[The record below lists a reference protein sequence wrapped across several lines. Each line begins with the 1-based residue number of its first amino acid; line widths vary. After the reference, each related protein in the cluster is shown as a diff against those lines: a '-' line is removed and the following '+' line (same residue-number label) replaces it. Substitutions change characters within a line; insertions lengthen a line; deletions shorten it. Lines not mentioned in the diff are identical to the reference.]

1 MFEILSPA
9 LQKIGEVELPTSDN
23 HSIHWQEAGTLAL
36 IAVATEYNLREL
48 LPDRYILIR
57 DDLRQAGRL
66 DGLYLICSVSH
77 DESKN
82 EVTVNGKTAGY
93 LLHQR
98 TTSDTVLEGTTACV
112 ALAALVT
119 GNARGLPVNAVAAA
133 GDDPEVI
140 RYPIDGG
147 ALDEKVNDLMAYC
160 GVGMTAT
167 LDGTAVRLTFTA
179 GRDISAQSSV
189 PIIGKNSGWARNG
202 SITVDNSDFYNVA
215 VGTLAFDGGAE
226 EPYVFGDTAAT
237 GSNRRE
243 LYIGSITQSKGEA
256 EAAFRARADEE
267 AQGKLVSRLLRT
279 TINADISTADYGRPF
294 LVGDIVRVQVGA
306 VTLKKRIVTATWL
319 RDGSNDKVTLTMG
332 DQLNTI
338 VAEVK
343 EQVKSVVSSSGK
355 AAKETKK
362 RQDGI
367 ESDFKSLIAQVTDI
381 AAGMDAYV
389 LNKIFEDYK
398 TANARLFAALQED
411 GETIKSELNLHAESI
426 NELQT
431 VSADLATRLKDAESG
446 LALKVSNE
454 DLTETLK
461 NYALASALKDYLT
474 VTTAAELYVTDDD
487 VAGIIGAY
495 IVTDKDGNKKPL
507 AAILADVIKLQG
519 DTEILGNL
527 SVDGGKLK
535 VSKSIVTD
543 GAVDC
548 GSLEIGANKATF
560 GNNDLIVQTEVAL
573 SANAMRLGTTTY
585 KPTPITSTSG
595 TVLVLGI
602 A

>member
-9 LQKIGEVELPTSDN
+9 LQKICEVELPTSDN

-36 IAVATEYNLREL
+36 IAVATERNLREL
-48 LPDRYILIR
+48 LPDRYILVR
-57 DDLRQAGRL
+57 DDLRQGGRL
-66 DGLYLICSVSH
+66 DGLYLICSVAH

-98 TTSDTVLEGTTACV
+98 TTGDTVLEGTTACA
-112 ALAALVT
+112 ALAALVA
-119 GNARGLPVNAVAAA
+119 GNVRGLPITAVAEVAA
-133 GDDPEVI
+133 DPGII

-147 ALDEKVNDLMAYC
+147 ALDEKANDLMTYC

-167 LDGTAVRLTFTA
+167 LDGAAVRLTFTA
-179 GRDISAQSSV
+179 GRDISAQPSV
-189 PIIGKNSGWARNG
+189 PVIGKNSGWARNG

-215 VGTLAFDGGAE
+215 VGTLAFDGGTE
-226 EPYVFGDTAAT
+226 EPYAFGDTAAT

-279 TINADISTADYGRPF
+279 TINADISAADYGRPF

-306 VTLKKRIVTATWL
+306 ATLRKRIVTATWL
-319 RDGSNDKVTLTMG
+319 RDGNNDKVTLTMG

-343 EQVKSVVSSSGK
+343 EQVKSVASSGGK
-355 AAKETKK
+355 AAKEAKK

-367 ESDFKSLIAQVTDI
+367 ESDFKSLIAQVTNI

-411 GETIKSELNLHAESI
+411 DKTIKSELNLHAESI
-426 NELQT
+426 NGLQL

-446 LALKVSNE
+446 LVLKVSNE
-454 DLTETLK
+454 DFTKTLK

-487 VAGIIGAY
+487 VAGIIGGY
-495 IVTDKDGNKKPL
+495 IVTDANGNKASL
-507 AAILADVIKLQG
+507 ATILADIISLQG
-519 DTEILGNL
+519 RVDVTGSLTVSTGGISAEKNITAKGNL
-527 SVDGGKLK
+527 HVN
-535 VSKSIVTD
+535 
-543 GAVDC
+543 GAVYFDAENIF
-548 GSLEIGANKATF
+548 LA
-560 GNNDLIVQTEVAL
+560 
-573 SANAMRLGTTTY
+573 GTKY
-585 KPTPITSTSG
+585 APTSITSTTG
-595 TVLVLGI
+595 TVLVLRI

>member
-9 LQKIGEVELPTSDN
+9 LQKICEVELPTSDN

-36 IAVATEYNLREL
+36 IAVATERNLREL
-48 LPDRYILIR
+48 LPDRYILVR
-57 DDLRQAGRL
+57 DDLRQGGRL
-66 DGLYLICSVSH
+66 DGLYLICSVAH

-98 TTSDTVLEGTTACV
+98 TIGDTVLEGTTACA
-112 ALAALVT
+112 ALAALVA
-119 GNARGLPVNAVAAA
+119 GNVRGLPITAAA
-133 GDDPEVI
+133 EAADDPEII

-147 ALDEKVNDLMAYC
+147 ALDEKANDLMAYC

-167 LDGTAVRLTFTA
+167 LDGAAVRLTFTA
-179 GRDISAQSSV
+179 GRDISAQPSV
-189 PIIGKNSGWARNG
+189 PVIGKNSGWARNG

-215 VGTLAFDGGAE
+215 VGTLAFDGGTE
-226 EPYVFGDTAAT
+226 EPYAFGDTAAT

-256 EAAFRARADEE
+256 EAAFRARADKE
-267 AQGKLVSRLLRT
+267 AQEKLVSRLLRT
-279 TINADISTADYGRPF
+279 TINADISAADYGRPF

-306 VTLKKRIVTATWL
+306 ATLRKRIVTATWL
-319 RDGSNDKVTLTMG
+319 RDGNNDKVTLTMG

-338 VAEVK
+338 VAEIK
-343 EQVKSVVSSSGK
+343 EQVKSVASSGGK
-355 AAKETKK
+355 AAKEAKK

-367 ESDFKSLIAQVTDI
+367 ESDFKSLIAQVTNI

-411 GETIKSELNLHAESI
+411 DKTIKSELNLHAESI
-426 NELQT
+426 NGLQT
-431 VSADLATRLKDAESG
+431 VSADLVTRLKDAESG
-446 LALKVSNE
+446 LSTKVSKT
-454 DLTETLK
+454 DLNTR
-461 NYALASALKDYLT
+461 LKDYTTGTALANALKSYLT
-474 VTTAAELYVTDDD
+474 TTAAAELYVTDDD
-487 VAGIIGAY
+487 VAGIIGGY
-495 IVTDKDGNKKPL
+495 IVTDANGNKASL
-507 AAILADVIKLQG
+507 ATILADIISLQG
-519 DTEILGNL
+519 RVNLTGSLTVSTGGISAEKNITAKGNL
-527 SVDGGKLK
+527 HVN
-535 VSKSIVTD
+535 
-543 GAVDC
+543 GAVYFDAENIF
-548 GSLEIGANKATF
+548 LA
-560 GNNDLIVQTEVAL
+560 
-573 SANAMRLGTTTY
+573 GTKY
-585 KPTPITSTSG
+585 APTSITSTTG

>member
-9 LQKIGEVELPTSDN
+9 LQKICEVELPTSDN

-36 IAVATEYNLREL
+36 IAVATERNLREL
-48 LPDRYILIR
+48 LPDRYILVR
-57 DDLRQAGRL
+57 DDLRQGGRL
-66 DGLYLICSVSH
+66 DGLYLICSVAH

-98 TTSDTVLEGTTACV
+98 TTGDTVLEGTTACA
-112 ALAALVT
+112 ALAALVA
-119 GNARGLPVNAVAAA
+119 GNVRGLPITAAA
-133 GDDPEVI
+133 EAADDPEII

-147 ALDEKVNDLMAYC
+147 ALDEKANDLMAYC

-167 LDGTAVRLTFTA
+167 LDGAAVRLTFTA
-179 GRDISAQSSV
+179 GRDISAQPSV
-189 PIIGKNSGWARNG
+189 PVIGKNSGWARNG

-215 VGTLAFDGGAE
+215 VGTLAFDGGTE
-226 EPYVFGDTAAT
+226 EPYAFGNTAAS
-237 GSNRRE
+237 GSSRRE

-267 AQGKLVSRLLRT
+267 AQEKLVSRLLRT
-279 TINADISTADYGRPF
+279 TINADISAADYGRPF

-319 RDGSNDKVTLTMG
+319 RDGSSDKVTLTMG

-338 VAEVK
+338 VAEIK
-343 EQVKSVVSSSGK
+343 EQVKSVASSGGK

-367 ESDFKSLIAQVTDI
+367 ESDFKSLIAQVTNI

-411 GETIKSELNLHAESI
+411 DKTIKSELNLHAESI
-426 NELQT
+426 NGLQT
-431 VSADLATRLKDAESG
+431 VSADLVARLKDAESG
-446 LALKVSNE
+446 LALKVSDE
-454 DLTETLK
+454 DFAETLK
-461 NYALASALKDYLT
+461 NYALVSALKDYLT

-495 IVTDKDGNKKPL
+495 IVTDKDGHKKPL

-519 DTEILGNL
+519 DTGILGNL

-573 SANAMRLGTTTY
+573 SAKAMRLGTTTY
-585 KPTPITSTSG
+585 KPTQITSTTG